1 MNLVY
6 GNNFSL
12 KKPKVSSLKMLL
24 DPKNKYSSES
34 LSNSTKYSIEEDDN
48 SLEKIVY
55 KSNKNYSSS
64 YLNKKKINNSQSTLR
79 NFQNGIKYK
88 TEICKNFVLYK
99 NCKFGINCCFAHG
112 KHELRKKKDFN
123 FFYKTKICKHF
134 HQKGFCPY
142 GNRCQYFHFNSNKIF
157 DELLD
162 TLIKKIELNFKEK
175 NSKNLFLFLKETESF
190 HSRLKCFKRIY
201 SNKADYSF

>member
-1 MNLVY
+1 MNLFY
-6 GNNFSL
+6 EKNFSSKRQ
-12 KKPKVSSLKMLL
+12 KKSSLKMLL
-24 DPKNKYSSES
+24 NPDNKLSIES
-34 LSNSTKYSIEEDDN
+34 LSNSTKYSIEENDN
-48 SLEKIVY
+48 SLDKIIY
-55 KSNKNYSSS
+55 KSKNI
-64 YLNKKKINNSQSTLR
+64 YLKKKKNTNSTQSTLR

-112 KHELRKKKDFN
+112 KNELRKKKDFN

-157 DELLD
+157 NELLD
-162 TLIKKIELNFKEK
+162 TLIKKIELNVKEK
-175 NSKNLFLFLKETESF
+175 NSKNLFVFLKETESF
-190 HSRLKCFKRIY
+190 HSRLNVFKRIY
-201 SNKADYSF
+201 SNKSQDSF